1 MPLDPCD
8 THDCMGVALLPT
20 RTSQK
25 PPRIAAPRAR
35 ASNLGPRSAHFRG
48 RLGQEMAWWY
58 ALSEIQALNGQ
69 MCACA
74 FALGACDLNLARRKK
89 GMVVGS
95 RKTLPL
101 GALAARCSR
110 VHETWMVSDGVH
122 RMRSRRSVMSRRKMW
137 RFRARSY
144 LWSLIAIGSARRR
157 TTLQHG
163 TVSATLGAVRLPG
176 VS

>member
-144 LWSLIAIGSARRR
+144 TCGR
-157 TTLQHG
+157 
-163 TVSATLGAVRLPG
+163 
-176 VS
+176 